1 MSCTIATKIVWCPC
15 CNGLKQE
22 AFCKTQ
28 WSLVSV
34 LFGTDKMPN
43 IARHRHAHTQEFSI
57 QRFILRSLI
66 IIAPYISL
74 LLFPSQIKAEED
86 GLRHHVIV
94 AIDKAGCYEWSRS
107 SEVARIVKNILF
119 NNRPADPT
127 LYYRDFLVKDG
138 DYVSF
143 VGFSIKPYAKDMDT
157 YVLPLGDSRN
167 SYRDFISRNGKNY
180 SVYYSPYKYKTYSE
194 CKELICDWD
203 DIVGNP
209 NSGNNNYSLVSVAKP
224 YALRALKDDSKE
236 VNRTFI
242 LLITDH
248 RYNGGDFYEEIKAFN
263 MKSNGRLS
271 YNKIFKKCYEV
282 EQNYFIKYIQSQE
295 IGAHK
300 YIELYEYVPLQQN
313 FSLTSVISHEPVF
326 YAKRQRGGG
335 YDIEIKLSNTTNPL
349 YKVKELN
356 IFPNNSDQVEYK
368 TPNSANKI
376 TCPDGK
382 IDITLH
388 EHIPSRSNNMHI
400 EIRAWVKLVD
410 NVYNATLLTPNK
422 DAPVEYGKKGLNQLV
437 PVKFEGNETILGV
450 LDLQDWMWP
459 FWIDTQHSAVLFWN
473 ALIIILLLA
482 LVITVFVILTLFTPP
497 YHPTTA
503 DFKLAYKD
511 SENQQ

>member
-1 MSCTIATKIVWCPC
+1 
-15 CNGLKQE
+15 
-22 AFCKTQ
+22 
-28 WSLVSV
+28 
-34 LFGTDKMPN
+34 MPN
-43 IARHRHAHTQEFSI
+43 SK
-57 QRFILRSLI
+57 
-66 IIAPYISL
+66 YIPRLFAQLLVL
-74 LLFPSQIKAEED
+74 LLLCSPMAAQETY
-86 GLRHHVIV
+86 LRHHVIV

-107 SEVARIVKNILF
+107 SEVARIVKDILF

-127 LYYRDFLVKDG
+127 LYYRDSLVQDG

-143 VGFSIKPYAKDMDT
+143 VGFSIKPNAKDMDT
-157 YVLPLGDSRN
+157 YVLPLGNSRN
-167 SYRDFISRNGKNY
+167 SYRDFISRNDKND
-180 SVYYSPYKYKTYSE
+180 SIYYSSYKYKTYSE
-194 CKELICDWD
+194 SKKLIRNWSN
-203 DIVGNP
+203 IVGEP

-224 YALRALKDDSKE
+224 YALRALKDDTKE

-271 YNKIFKKCYEV
+271 YNNIFKKCYEV
-282 EQNYFIKYIQSQE
+282 EQNYFIKYIQSKDL
-295 IGAHK
+295 GRNK
-300 YIELYEYVPLQQN
+300 YVELYEYVPLQQN
-313 FSLTSVISHEPVF
+313 FNLTSVFSHEPVF
-326 YAKRQRGGG
+326 YAKKQRGGG
-335 YDIEIKLSNTTNPL
+335 YDVEIKLANTANPL
-349 YKVKELN
+349 YKVKDFHL
-356 IFPNNSDQVEYK
+356 FLNNSDASKYE
-368 TPNSANKI
+368 TPNYAKKI
-376 TCPDGK
+376 KCPDGK

-388 EHIPSRSNNMHI
+388 EHIPSRSDNMHI

-422 DAPVEYGKKGLNQLV
+422 DAPVEYGKKGLNQLI

-503 DFKLAYKD
+503 DFKLVYKD